1 MNPPPHIPE
10 PARSHGRAPSSDERR
25 RIAIPRR
32 STKGPLDIDDPL
44 SEPPSTSS
52 PRITVPARNPLQHH
66 ARVLSPTRSET
77 SPLSPQLQ
85 HHHQR
90 HGSVKSPVV
99 DDMPPKDFSFIQDPQ
114 AYHVLPASNIPPPF
128 LNAPSNP
135 PLSSPVDSLLLSGH
149 FRLAAIAA
157 SRNILQ
163 SASPTDYESLLH
175 LLHIRLACL
184 CLISEH
190 ALAAQES
197 KVLGDLTSTF
207 YRHPL
212 TNAHLAPWDLRLLVV
227 RLAALGFGEWRKGI
241 MGYYELARECREN
254 IVKAE
259 SDQDK
264 VMWRARLRDCGI
276 RVANILIEMGDLE
289 SAGRHLSTL
298 PQSSPESSSSSDL
311 NEIRVMEI
319 LVRLRLGDV
328 QAAKRLLEESS
339 PTTTATAAEDDDDDD
354 ENNDENTNDLITG
367 TLTAL
372 THLATSNYPKAT
384 SLFQTLHT
392 QYPHDTMVAQNLAV
406 CLLYTGQIAA
416 SKKLLT
422 DVVDSSLPFH
432 SSVFNLCTV
441 YELCTERNR
450 DRKVQLAERLAARKV
465 DGKVGWEIPSSDF
478 KL

>member
-1 MNPPPHIPE
+1 
-10 PARSHGRAPSSDERR
+10 
-25 RIAIPRR
+25 
-32 STKGPLDIDDPL
+32 
-44 SEPPSTSS
+44 
-52 PRITVPARNPLQHH
+52 
-66 ARVLSPTRSET
+66 
-77 SPLSPQLQ
+77 
-85 HHHQR
+85 
-90 HGSVKSPVV
+90 
-99 DDMPPKDFSFIQDPQ
+99 MPPKDFSFIQDPQ

-128 LNAPSNP
+128 LNAPNTPSV
-135 PLSSPVDSLLLSGH
+135 SSPVDTLLLSGH

-212 TNAHLAPWDLRLLVV
+212 SNAHLAPWDLRVLVV

-241 MGYYELARECREN
+241 MSYYELARECREN
-254 IVKAE
+254 ILKAE
-259 SDQDK
+259 SEQEK
-264 VMWRARLRDCGI
+264 SLWRARLRDCGI
-276 RVANILIEMGDLE
+276 RVANVLVEMGDLE

-298 PQSSPESSSSSDL
+298 PRSDPHADPSSSSYANDV
-311 NEIRVMEI
+311 RVMEI

-328 QAAKRLLEESS
+328 QAAKRLLSS
-339 PTTTATAAEDDDDDD
+339 SASSSSSSSQDDEDDNDEDDNEAADDDD
-354 ENNDENTNDLITG
+354 NNDDLITG
-367 TLTAL
+367 TLKAL
-372 THLATSNYPKAT
+372 THLATSSYTLAA
-384 SLFQTLHT
+384 SAFRALHT
-392 QYPHDTMVAQNLAV
+392 RFPADAMVAQNLAV
-406 CLLYTGQIAA
+406 CLLYTGHIAEA
-416 SKKLLT
+416 KSLLSDLLVQDT
-422 DVVDSSLPFH
+422 KSLPFH

-450 DRKVQLAERLAARKV
+450 ERKVQLAERLARREV
-465 DGKVGWEIPSSDF
+465 DGRVGWEIASADF